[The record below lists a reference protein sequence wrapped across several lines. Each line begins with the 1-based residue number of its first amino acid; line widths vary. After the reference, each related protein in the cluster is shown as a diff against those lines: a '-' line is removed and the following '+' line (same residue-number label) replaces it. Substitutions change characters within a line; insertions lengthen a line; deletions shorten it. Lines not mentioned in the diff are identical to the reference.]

1 MKLSLIL
8 RILSGMVSLSCLAWG
23 LLQSTQWPVMD
34 QRIGQLDGR
43 VDEIARAFESHR
55 EADTVNRIGI
65 ESRISKIEA
74 RLDIMLYLLVGIAL
88 AAGTTLVDTGFRI
101 ATSVKRRNGG
111 S

>member
-1 MKLSLIL
+1 MKPSLIL
-8 RILSGMVSLSCLAWG
+8 RTLVGMLSLSCLAWG
-23 LLQSTQWPVMD
+23 LLQSTQWPMID

-43 VDEIARAFESHR
+43 LDEMARSYEAHR
-55 EADTVNRIGI
+55 DADTINRINV